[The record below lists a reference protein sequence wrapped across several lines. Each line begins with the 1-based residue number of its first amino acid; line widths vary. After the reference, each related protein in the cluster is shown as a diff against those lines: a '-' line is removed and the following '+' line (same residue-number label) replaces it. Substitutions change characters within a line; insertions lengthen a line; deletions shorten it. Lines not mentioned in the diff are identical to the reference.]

1 MITLHDLPAW
11 AAVLTALLILAGSS
25 LALIGSLG
33 LLRFKSFYERVHAPT
48 LGATLGMAC
57 ILLASILYFS
67 IGQTRP
73 VVHEILIGLFVTVT
87 TPVTLLL
94 LVQTTLY
101 RDRQEGR
108 DPLGEGSGQDC

>member
-1 MITLHDLPAW
+1 MMMLHDLPAW
-11 AAVLTALLILAGSS
+11 AAIPIAVLILAGS
-25 LALIGSLG
+25 LLGLTGALG

-48 LGATLGMAC
+48 LGSTLGMGC

-73 VVHEILIGLFVTVT
+73 VVQEILIGLFVTIT

-94 LVQTTLY
+94 LVQATLY
-101 RDRQEGR
+101 RDRQDGR
-108 DPLGEGSGQDC
+108 DPLNEGSRPQG